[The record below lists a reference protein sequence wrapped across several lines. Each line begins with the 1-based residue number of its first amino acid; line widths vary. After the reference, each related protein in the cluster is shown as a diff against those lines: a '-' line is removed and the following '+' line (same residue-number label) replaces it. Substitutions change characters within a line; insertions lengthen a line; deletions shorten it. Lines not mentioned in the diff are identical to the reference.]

1 MYLIYEPL
9 FLQVL
14 YMCEEDFLQEVHA
27 NLDFYNLVIYFPCS
41 TYLQDKSTNEPLV
54 FDNWFAAFMTI
65 N

>member
-14 YMCEEDFLQEVHA
+14 YMCEDFLQEHA

-41 TYLQDKSTNEPLV
+41 TYLQNKST
-54 FDNWFAAFMTI
+54 MTMSNHLFLTI
-65 N
+65 DLQLLWL

>member
-14 YMCEEDFLQEVHA
+14 YMCEDFLQEHA

-54 FDNWFAAFMTI
+54 FDNWFATFTTI

>member
-14 YMCEEDFLQEVHA
+14 YMCEDFLQEHA
-27 NLDFYNLVIYFPCS
+27 NLDFYNLVIYFPFS
-41 TYLQDKSTNEPLV
+41 TYLQNKSTKEPLV
-54 FDNWFAAFMTI
+54 FDNWFATFMTI